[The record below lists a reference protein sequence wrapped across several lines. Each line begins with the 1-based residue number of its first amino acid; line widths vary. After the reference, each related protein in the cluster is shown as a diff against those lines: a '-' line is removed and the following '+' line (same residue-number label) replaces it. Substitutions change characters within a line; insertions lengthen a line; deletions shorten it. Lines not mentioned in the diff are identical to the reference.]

1 MRCSLTVCSGLALF
15 IAELAGVY
23 YTGGSLNP
31 ARSFAPSVVNRKF
44 YGYHWIY
51 WLGPL
56 LGAMLAVAFYK
67 LLKKLE
73 YELANPGADDDEAAH
88 DARARV
94 GHDGAEDLV
103 LRAVAPNAVTR
114 KGRETEPSV
123 A

>member
-1 MRCSLTVCSGLALF
+1 MEHSGLALF

-44 YGYHWIY
+44 YHEHWIY
-51 WLGPL
+51 WVGPL
-56 LGAMLAVAFYK
+56 LGALLAVAFYK

-88 DARARV
+88 DARAR
-94 GHDGAEDLV
+94 GGNDGAQDSVQRLP
-103 LRAVAPNAVTR
+103 APNAVTR
-114 KGRETEPSV
+114 KGRGTEASV